1 MLINS
6 FSQFSN
12 KYTSSFFNIFSLFIL
27 ISLSFTFISLYKF
40 KNNLLLENHPLLS
53 TIKQYNQSIDNLNIQ
68 LQSYQKDN
76 NILNNKLAVIQIEN
90 LNIRR
95 KSLQLQNESKSFNTT
110 INKLYEQIKS
120 LTQYQQEFQLKLTH
134 HKDILSSLI

>member
-40 KNNLLLENHPLLS
+40 KNNLLLENHTLLS
-53 TIKQYNQSIDNLNIQ
+53 TIKQYNHSINNLNIQ
-68 LQSYQKDN
+68 LQSYKIDN
-76 NILNNKLAVIQIEN
+76 IILNNKLTVIQIEN

>member
-12 KYTSSFFNIFSLFIL
+12 KYASSFFNIFSLFIL

-53 TIKQYNQSIDNLNIQ
+53 TIKQYNHSINNLNIQ
-68 LQSYQKDN
+68 LQSYKIDN
-76 NILNNKLAVIQIEN
+76 IILNNKLTVIQIEN

>member
-12 KYTSSFFNIFSLFIL
+12 KYASSFFNIFSLFIL

-53 TIKQYNQSIDNLNIQ
+53 TIKQYNHSINNLNIQ
-68 LQSYQKDN
+68 LQSYKIDN
-76 NILNNKLAVIQIEN
+76 IILNNKLTVIQIEN

-95 KSLQLQNESKSFNTT
+95 KSLQLQNESKSFNAT